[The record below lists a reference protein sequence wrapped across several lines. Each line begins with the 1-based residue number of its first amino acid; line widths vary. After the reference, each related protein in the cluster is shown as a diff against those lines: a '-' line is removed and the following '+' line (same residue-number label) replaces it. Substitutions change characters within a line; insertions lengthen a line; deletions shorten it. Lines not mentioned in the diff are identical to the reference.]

1 MTGAAV
7 EGATTIGVSLQGG
20 AVVRTHVGFVVGAAV
35 VGALVIGVAAMRV
48 PVGVFIAGLQGWH

>member
-35 VGALVIGVAAMRV
+35 VGADRKSVV
-48 PVGVFIAGLQGWH
+48 